1 MRITNNRSRG
11 AWFNYRVNGMPKRV
25 YLKGYETLNIPDIT
39 SQDQTVHNRTIS
51 NFAATK
57 PIADSAE
64 TTSVITTKNVQKV
77 NDRKVG
83 YDQQTDGN
91 FEVEYTTP

>member
-25 YLKGYETLNIPDIT
+25 YLKGYETLNVPDIVDI
-39 SQDQTVHNRTIS
+39 DQPVHNRTIS
-51 NFAATK
+51 NFAAVK
-57 PIADSAE
+57 PIADSGQ
-64 TTSVITTKNVQKV
+64 TTNVVTTKKTQKV
-77 NDRKVG
+77 NDRKIG
-83 YDQQTDGN
+83 FNQQTDGN

>member
-11 AWFNYRVNGMPKRV
+11 AWFNYKVDGMPKRV
-25 YLKGYETLNIPDIT
+25 YLKGYETLNVTDVTEI
-39 SQDQTVHNRTIS
+39 DQTSHNRTIS

-57 PIADSAE
+57 PIADSGE
-64 TTSVITTKNVQKV
+64 TTTTLTTKNVQKV
-77 NDRKVG
+77 NDRKIG
-83 YDQQTDGN
+83 YNQQTDGN